1 MAPAE
6 MPKHTLYG
14 FKPASDR
21 RGLIATLAASAEV
34 MTPEKVRQLR
44 RALYEDEVLE
54 RPEAEALFA
63 LERAQKGRAGRAWT
77 RYFVEIL
84 TDHLVWRGQPDKI
97 LDHERAAW
105 LIAEADRDLSPAVY
119 ALLAHVLAEADSV
132 PAWFVEV
139 VREKGEAD
147 PVRAALACA

>member
-14 FKPASDR
+14 FAPASDR
-21 RGLIATLAASAEV
+21 RGLIASLAASAEI

-44 RALYEDEVLE
+44 RALYEDEVLT

-63 LERAQKGRAGRAWT
+63 LERAQKGRAGRVWT
-77 RYFVEIL
+77 RFFVEIL
-84 TDHLVWRGQPDKI
+84 TDHLVWRAQPAKI
-97 LDHERAAW
+97 LDHDAARW
-105 LIAEADRDLSPAVY
+105 LIAEADRELSPAVY
-119 ALLAHVLAEADSV
+119 ALLAHALAEAESV
-132 PAWFVEV
+132 PSWFVEA

>member
-14 FKPASDR
+14 LAPASDR
-21 RGLIATLAASAEV
+21 RGLIASLAAGAEI
-34 MTPEKVRQLR
+34 MTPAKVRQLR
-44 RALYEDEVLE
+44 RALYEDEVLS
-54 RPEAEALFA
+54 RAEAEALFA
-63 LERAQKGRAGRAWT
+63 LERAQKGRAGRDWT
-77 RYFVEIL
+77 RFFVEIL
-84 TDHLVWRGQPDKI
+84 TDYLVWRAQPARQLAHD
-97 LDHERAAW
+97 AANW

-132 PAWFVEV
+132 PAWFVAA
-139 VREKGEAD
+139 VREKGEAA